1 MPNLLRCVPNTTEA
15 PLSSLEKKDVDV
27 QAGGGLVYR
36 KRKGGVEV
44 LVVYRPSYDDWSFPK
59 GKQNPGEKLKE
70 TALRE
75 VEEETGYRCRLK
87 GWVGQVRYPVGRNQV
102 KEVSYWAMKIKS
114 GRFRPNDEVDEV
126 RWVEPDRARELLTW
140 PRDVNLLESFLDR
153 CKRG

>member
-1 MPNLLRCVPNTTEA
+1 MLRCAPNTTEA

-27 QAGGGLVYR
+27 QAGGGLVHR
-36 KRKGGVEV
+36 RRKGGVEV
-44 LVVYRPSYDDWSFPK
+44 LVVHRPSYDDWSFPK

-75 VEEETGYRCRLK
+75 VEEETGYRCRLT
-87 GWVGQVRYPVGRNQV
+87 GRLGQVRYPVGRNQV
-102 KEVSYWAMKIKS
+102 KEVSYWAMKVTS

-126 RWVEPDRARELLTW
+126 RWVEPDRARTLLTW
-140 PRDVNLLESFLDR
+140 PRDINLLESFLNR

>member
-1 MPNLLRCVPNTTEA
+1 MPNLLRCAPNTTEA

-87 GWVGQVRYPVGRNQV
+87 GRIGQVRYPVGRNQV
-102 KEVSYWAMKIKS
+102 KEVSYWAMKVTS

-126 RWVEPDRARELLTW
+126 RWVEPDRARTLLTW
-140 PRDVNLLESFLDR
+140 PRDINLLESFLNR

>member
-1 MPNLLRCVPNTTEA
+1 MPNLPRCAPNTTEA

-36 KRKGGVEV
+36 RRKGGVEV

-87 GWVGQVRYPVGRNQV
+87 GRVGQVRYPVGRNQV
-102 KEVSYWAMKIKS
+102 KEVSYWAMKVKS
-114 GRFRPNDEVDEV
+114 GGFRPNDEVAEV
-126 RWVEPDRARELLTW
+126 RWVEPDAARELLTW
-140 PRDVNLLESFLDR
+140 PRDVNLLESFLGR
-153 CKRG
+153 YKRG

>member
-1 MPNLLRCVPNTTEA
+1 MPNSLRCAPNTTEA

-44 LVVYRPSYDDWSFPK
+44 LVVHRPSYDDWSFPK

-87 GWVGQVRYPVGRNQV
+87 GRGGQVRYPVGRNQV
-102 KEVSYWAMKIKS
+102 KEVSYWAMKVKS

-140 PRDVNLLESFLDR
+140 PRDVNLLKSFLYR

>member
-1 MPNLLRCVPNTTEA
+1 MLRCAPNTTEA

-36 KRKGGVEV
+36 RRKGGVEV

-75 VEEETGYRCRLK
+75 VEEETGYRCRLR

-102 KEVSYWAMKIKS
+102 KEVSYWAMKVKS
-114 GRFRPNDEVDEV
+114 GGFRPNDEVAEV
-126 RWVEPDRARELLTW
+126 RWVEPDAARELLTW

-153 CKRG
+153 YKRG

>member
-1 MPNLLRCVPNTTEA
+1 M
-15 PLSSLEKKDVDV
+15 SSLEKKDVDV

-44 LVVYRPSYDDWSFPK
+44 LVVHRPSYDDWSFPK

-102 KEVSYWAMKIKS
+102 KEVSYWAMKVKS

-126 RWVEPDRARELLTW
+126 RWVEPDRARTLLTW
-140 PRDVNLLESFLDR
+140 PRDINLLESFLNR

>member
-1 MPNLLRCVPNTTEA
+1 MPRCAPNTIEA
-15 PLSSLEKKDVDV
+15 PLSSLLKKDVDV

-44 LVVYRPSYDDWSFPK
+44 LVVHRPSYDDWSFPK

-87 GWVGQVRYPVGRNQV
+87 GQVGQVRYSVGRNQV
-102 KEVSYWAMKIKS
+102 KEASYWAMKVKS
-114 GRFRPNDEVDEV
+114 GGFRPNDEVDEI
-126 RWVEPDRARELLTW
+126 RWVDPDGARELLTW
-140 PRDVNLLESFLDR
+140 PSDVNLLESFLGR

>member
-1 MPNLLRCVPNTTEA
+1 MR
-15 PLSSLEKKDVDV
+15 
-27 QAGGGLVYR
+27 AGGGLVYR

-44 LVVYRPSYDDWSFPK
+44 LVVHRPSYDDWSFPK

-126 RWVEPDRARELLTW
+126 WWVEPDRARELLTW
-140 PRDVNLLESFLDR
+140 PRDVNLLGSFLDR

>member
-1 MPNLLRCVPNTTEA
+1 M
-15 PLSSLEKKDVDV
+15 SSLEKKDVNV
-27 QAGGGLVYR
+27 RAGGGLVYR

-44 LVVYRPSYDDWSFPK
+44 LVVHRPSYDDWSFPK

-87 GWVGQVRYPVGRNQV
+87 GRIDQVQYPVGRNQV
-102 KEVSYWAMKIKS
+102 KEVSYWAMKVTS

-126 RWVEPDRARELLTW
+126 RWVEPDGACKLLTW
-140 PRDVNLLESFLDR
+140 PSDINLLESFLDG

>member
-1 MPNLLRCVPNTTEA
+1 MPNLLRCAPNTTEA

>member
-1 MPNLLRCVPNTTEA
+1 M
-15 PLSSLEKKDVDV
+15 SSLEKKDVNV
-27 QAGGGLVYR
+27 RAGGGLVYR

-44 LVVYRPSYDDWSFPK
+44 LVVHRPSYDDWSFPK

-102 KEVSYWAMKIKS
+102 KEVSYWAMKVTS

-126 RWVEPDRARELLTW
+126 RWVEPDRARTLLTW
-140 PRDVNLLESFLDR
+140 PRDINLLESFLNR

>member
-1 MPNLLRCVPNTTEA
+1 MPNLLRCAPNTTEA

-44 LVVYRPSYDDWSFPK
+44 LVVHRPSYADWSFPK
-59 GKQNPGEKLKE
+59 GKRNPGEKLKE

-87 GWVGQVRYPVGRNQV
+87 DRAGQVRYPVGRSQV
-102 KEVSYWAMKIKS
+102 KEVSYWAMKVES

-126 RWVEPDRARELLTW
+126 RWGEPDGARELLTW
-140 PRDVNLLESFLDR
+140 PRDVNLLESFLGR
-153 CKRG
+153 YKRG

>member
-1 MPNLLRCVPNTTEA
+1 M
-15 PLSSLEKKDVDV
+15 
-27 QAGGGLVYR
+27 
-36 KRKGGVEV
+36 
-44 LVVYRPSYDDWSFPK
+44 
-59 GKQNPGEKLKE
+59 
-70 TALRE
+70 
-75 VEEETGYRCRLK
+75 
-87 GWVGQVRYPVGRNQV
+87 

>member
-1 MPNLLRCVPNTTEA
+1 MPNLLHCAPNTSEA
-15 PLSSLEKKDVDV
+15 PLPPLEEKDADV

-44 LVVYRPSYDDWSFPK
+44 LVVHRPHYDDWSFPK
-59 GKQNPGEKLKE
+59 GNRNPGEKLRE

-75 VEEETGYRCRLK
+75 VEEETGYRCRPK
-87 GWVGQVRYPVGRNQV
+87 GRVGQVRYPVGRNQV

>member
-1 MPNLLRCVPNTTEA
+1 MPNLLRCAPNTTEA

-36 KRKGGVEV
+36 KRKGAVEV
-44 LVVYRPSYDDWSFPK
+44 LVVHRPSYDDWSFPK
-59 GKQNPGEKLKE
+59 GKQNPGENLKE

-87 GWVGQVRYPVGRNQV
+87 GRVGQVRYPVGRNQV
-102 KEVSYWAMKIKS
+102 KEVSYWAMKVKS

-126 RWVEPDRARELLTW
+126 RWVEPDGARELLTW
-140 PRDVNLLESFLDR
+140 PRDVNLLKSFLYR